1 MYPRARASFRPSR
14 VAGQMNKLEA
24 SYASH
29 LALLKNAGEIH
40 DYKYEPVKLRLAVKT
55 GYTPDFMVIM
65 PDGTIVFHEVKGF
78 WEDDA
83 RVKAK
88 VIAEMYPWFF
98 FKAITRKKSQ
108 WITEE
113 F

>member
-1 MYPRARASFRPSR
+1 MRPSR

-24 SYASH
+24 SYAAH
-29 LALLKNAGEIH
+29 LQYRKLAGEIIE
-40 DYKYEPVKLRLAVKT
+40 YRYEPIKLRLAIKT

-65 PDGTIVFHEVKGF
+65 PDGAIEFHEVKGF

-98 FKAITRKKSQ
+98 FKAITYNNKK
-108 WITEE
+108 WNTED

>member
-1 MYPRARASFRPSR
+1 
-14 VAGQMNKLEA
+14 MNKLEA
-24 SYASH
+24 SYAAH
-29 LALLKNAGEIH
+29 LQARMLAGEIVN
-40 DYKYEPVKLRLAVKT
+40 YRYEPVKLRLAVKT

-65 PDGTIVFHEVKGF
+65 PDGAVEFHEVKGF

-98 FKAITRKKSQ
+98 FKAITWKNKS
-108 WITEE
+108 WNFEE